1 MADSYC
7 SDCKKNT
14 EVVFDHAAG
23 DTVCSECGL
32 VLESR
37 SIDETSEWRTF
48 ADDSGDHDPNRV
60 GGPVNPLLGNVGLST
75 VISKGPNS
83 NGDASVARLQN
94 RGGDPDRALVMAFK
108 AIANMADRFAVEGV
122 FAGGIKQKNMAADGR
137 NRRVLGDIGNM
148 VIFEGMKANSSFL
161 RCLAPS
167 QGFLV
172 HSYWLMQQLTRTSSK
187 ELVPS
192 LNLLICCRNVLVL

>member
-60 GGPVNPLLGNVGLST
+60 GGPVNPLLGDVGLST

-148 VIFEGMKANSSFL
+148 VIFEGMKASSSFL

-167 QGFLV
+167 QGLLV
-172 HSYWLMQQLTRTSSK
+172 HSYWLMQQLTRT
-187 ELVPS
+187 
-192 LNLLICCRNVLVL
+192 RNVLVL

>member
-60 GGPVNPLLGNVGLST
+60 GGPVNPLLGDLGLST

-94 RGGDPDRALVMAFK
+94 RGGKQQLPQVSSPLTRVFGAQLL
-108 AIANMADRFAVEGV
+108 ANA
-122 FAGGIKQKNMAADGR
+122 AADKNKVGGY
-137 NRRVLGDIGNM
+137 N
-148 VIFEGMKANSSFL
+148 F
-161 RCLAPS
+161 P
-167 QGFLV
+167 
-172 HSYWLMQQLTRTSSK
+172 MQ
-187 ELVPS
+187 
-192 LNLLICCRNVLVL
+192 